1 MDTAPA
7 GLVGKARGGLKTKS
21 VSTSLLIVLIFNLCV
36 VGVGVSGGGGGGGV
50 VDTGEFAGRGTV
62 MKRENG

>member
-36 VGVGVSGGGGGGGV
+36 VGVGVSGGGGGVV

>member
-7 GLVGKARGGLKTKS
+7 CLVGKARGGLKTKS

-50 VDTGEFAGRGTV
+50 DTGEFAGRGTV